1 MKCIKLKDGTVD
13 TILLNEACSSGCGSF
28 IENFAVSLGHTA
40 ESFAKE
46 ALFAKA
52 PVDLGTRC
60 TVFMNS
66 NVKQAQKEGAAVSDI
81 SAGLAYSVIKNALYK
96 VIKLASAEDLG
107 RHIVVQGGTFLNPAV
122 LRAFEKIAGVD
133 ATCPDIA
140 GLMGAFGA
148 ALVARSNDTGAAST
162 MLPLDEIVDLTYTS
176 RSARC
181 GGCTNRCMLT
191 VNTFSGGRLSVSG
204 TGARAGAAGGS
215 GSGRRTQDDW
225 DRQAPPALRTTI
237 RPCRS
242 RMLPGAS
249 SASPGC

>member
-1 MKCIKLKDGTVD
+1 
-13 TILLNEACSSGCGSF
+13 
-28 IENFAVSLGHTA
+28 
-40 ESFAKE
+40 
-46 ALFAKA
+46 
-52 PVDLGTRC
+52 
-60 TVFMNS
+60 MNS

-162 MLPLDEIVDLTYTS
+162 MLPLDEIVDLTYTA

-191 VNTFSGGRLSVSG
+191 VNTFSGGRRHVSG
-204 TGARAGAAGGS
+204 NRCERGAGGS
-215 GSGRRTQDDW
+215 GSGQSAPNMMEFKRRRLFDH
-225 DRQAPPALRTTI
+225 
-237 RPCRS
+237 
-242 RMLPGAS
+242 
-249 SASPGC
+249 